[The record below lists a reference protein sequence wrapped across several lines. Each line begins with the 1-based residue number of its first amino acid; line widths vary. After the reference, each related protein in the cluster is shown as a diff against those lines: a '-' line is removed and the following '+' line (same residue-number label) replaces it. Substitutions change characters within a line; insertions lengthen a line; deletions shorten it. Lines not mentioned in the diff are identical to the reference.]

1 MDIALLEMDYVKSGL
16 NRGPARSLNHVPS
29 DFIAKCVFD
38 HLTNPF
44 HELSTYSS
52 NTIRT
57 INRSWITS
65 LALSFITLCPSYHF
79 FSWDLRRDR
88 ASNYIRSIEIGA
100 NVKMNYV
107 VVVVWWYTGSWII
120 WSVSWSMTRMAFFFS
135 ISSLRMDLEHW
146 LVYGVC
152 IGCGHANN
160 HHNLLWLRCVCSD
173 CSVG

>member
-1 MDIALLEMDYVKSGL
+1 MRELVL
-16 NRGPARSLNHVPS
+16 NEWPNDDRSFPDLRIHVTPNVPF

-79 FSWDLRRDR
+79 SWDLRRDL
-88 ASNYIRSIEIGA
+88 ASSYLRSIEIGA
-100 NVKMNYV
+100 NVKMKYV
-107 VVVVWWYTGSWII
+107 VVVVRWYTGSYEVWVDRWVVWSYEVWVDRWLI
-120 WSVSWSMTRMAFFFS
+120 WHFFF
-135 ISSLRMDLEHW
+135 
-146 LVYGVC
+146 
-152 IGCGHANN
+152 
-160 HHNLLWLRCVCSD
+160 NLLIACGSRALIGVWCL
-173 CSVG
+173 